1 MWAKATTAFR
11 SLRHQ
16 AKSMAQDETA
26 VTAIEYALLASLI
39 AIVAVAS
46 FAMLGGSLRNL
57 WMLVANAVV
66 GAL

>member
-1 MWAKATTAFR
+1 
-11 SLRHQ
+11 
-16 AKSMAQDETA
+16 MAQDETA